1 MRSLLLHNYSVNLT
15 PRYNEKVSNLLKE
28 QEDLFIEIWK
38 MLPYVRNIPGQSSTM
53 LGCQEP
59 CMQSEKT

>member
-1 MRSLLLHNYSVNLT
+1 MHKYPVNLT
-15 PRYNEKVSNLLKE
+15 PRYNKKVFNLLKE
-28 QEDLFIEIWK
+28 QEDLFIE
-38 MLPYVRNIPGQSSTM
+38 MLPYVRNIPGQFSTM